1 MQEVLLHYLW
11 RYQKFSSP
19 SLVTT
24 EGKEI
29 SIIRPGNPN
38 AGGGPDFLEAQIFFD
53 ALLWNGPVE
62 VHRKASDWYRHNHH
76 LDPNY
81 ENVILHVVWEHD
93 MDIAYSNGRKI
104 PTLQLQDVVDQ
115 AVLDRHKSLFL
126 SLHQRLPCESEIH
139 RFSNFHWKHWLE
151 RLYVARVEQRVSEIQ
166 SLLKIYKK
174 DWESVLFVLLF
185 KAYGLNVNGTAF
197 FENAQSIPITVI
209 RKLLGKPLD
218 MEALFMGQAALLE
231 GAGEDAYQKELKERY
246 VYLKSK
252 FNLVQPKGVRVQ
264 FARLRPSN
272 FPTLRI
278 AQLAGLYAKQSALFQ
293 EVIRHSDPEAS
304 FKTFAVSLQGY
315 WKTHYNFGS
324 KSPSRIK
331 KFSRSFFDLIAINA
345 LLPVR
350 YAYARYLG
358 ESGEEDLFHWVEKI
372 PMERNRVTKIFDQLK
387 VPIQHAGDSQ
397 GLMHLFKNYC
407 QKRQC
412 LTCNVGFHLMK
423 S

>member
-315 WKTHYNFGS
+315 WKTHYNFGP

-407 QKRQC
+407 QKHQC

>member
-104 PTLQLQDVVDQ
+104 PTLQLQGVVDQ

-231 GAGEDAYQKELKERY
+231 GAGEDAYQK
-246 VYLKSK
+246 
-252 FNLVQPKGVRVQ
+252 
-264 FARLRPSN
+264 
-272 FPTLRI
+272 
-278 AQLAGLYAKQSALFQ
+278 
-293 EVIRHSDPEAS
+293 
-304 FKTFAVSLQGY
+304 
-315 WKTHYNFGS
+315 
-324 KSPSRIK
+324 
-331 KFSRSFFDLIAINA
+331 
-345 LLPVR
+345 
-350 YAYARYLG
+350 
-358 ESGEEDLFHWVEKI
+358 
-372 PMERNRVTKIFDQLK
+372 
-387 VPIQHAGDSQ
+387 
-397 GLMHLFKNYC
+397 
-407 QKRQC
+407 
-412 LTCNVGFHLMK
+412 
-423 S
+423 